1 MASEELILVFLT
13 NRVKELIKEVD
24 LNIDKLSDAL
34 ENMDELRLFYYK
46 SPKNIE
52 DGESGIIAL
61 PFEDGKY
68 VLFLK
73 QNDEEEEYFV
83 AIEFWDKTKNPVFTD
98 SPDHLVMDNILCKF
112 FKYNDDT
119 SYYLDDSID
128 HQQLQSKV
136 HELKPWEPNKSNPEA
151 KKWSAYFKL
160 HDELI
165 KIRQEPFALEDINI
179 TGNRLSGRIR
189 NAAEVDI
196 DTTSCRN
203 RDVLFSAV
211 QYGSTE
217 DAKKLGKLK
226 SISRN
231 MDDVRID
238 LDENFHEEYIK
249 LLSSYS
255 TGFSM
260 ENGKRI
266 KFQVLPEDKFYE
278 KKKSLRMNSGRL
290 TFYLERSPYF
300 HADILFLKSDRNEA
314 TDNGHNK
321 RAGAECCIDQSS
333 IQPLRLE
340 CSIDYT
346 SEKYQLDV
354 MKRCFQ
360 EVQKKPIWK
369 ILSGDRVTKL
379 PQKASIPVGDSR
391 LDEDQ
396 LKAVEGALGAQEL
409 FLIWGPP
416 GTGKTEV
423 IKEIAIQECRAG
435 NKTLIASQSNL
446 AVDNALARLCDEDT
460 AYPFRI
466 AKKDYELDGEDR
478 QKVPFQESIPQF
490 YLESLKNRVSALVSE
505 EYKDIQESYVKAIEA
520 RLKDRPRKKDKEE
533 ISDVEEREITQF
545 AELYKKKINVVGAT
559 LMVCGREKNRA
570 NSIFRCTGIDE
581 FDTVIVDE
589 VSKATPPEL
598 YIPIPLAEKRL
609 ILVGDFKQLPPI
621 FNMPSGDQLS
631 LEEAANEAGVDLKKL
646 DYEDTIFE
654 RLWVRHAGDASS
666 ARAMLTKQYRM
677 HPEIQGII
685 EPFYTD
691 TESGDK
697 LKCGLNNDKIE
708 SLNIDH
714 DFFSNRHA
722 MWIGTQGLSGE
733 KKDGTS
739 FYNEDEIVKVGKL
752 LDKLAKIDDK
762 DLSVGVIT
770 FYGAQLRRLRN
781 EYDTNTYKR
790 RFGEG
795 KLIFGTVDRFQGREC
810 DVIICSLVRNNKHGN
825 IGFAKKPNRINVA
838 FSRARRSLIILGSR
852 ETFAY
857 KARDEGARKIYKD
870 IYNKCEKPKPKELK
884 P

>member
-1 MASEELILVFLT
+1 MASEELILVVLT
-13 NRVKELIKEVD
+13 NKVKELIKKAGLD
-24 LNIDKLSDAL
+24 IDGLSDAL

-46 SPKNIE
+46 SLKNIE

-73 QNDEEEEYFV
+73 QNDEEEEYFF
-83 AIEFWDKTKNPVFTD
+83 AIAFRDKTKNPVFTD
-98 SPDHLVMDNILCKF
+98 SPDHLVMDNIRCKF
-112 FKYNDDT
+112 FEYNDDT

-128 HQQLQSKV
+128 HQQLQSEV
-136 HELKPWEPNKSNPEA
+136 HELKPWEPNKSSSPEPNKSSSPEA
-151 KKWSAYFKL
+151 KKWEAYFKL
-160 HDELI
+160 HDEVI
-165 KIRQEPFALEDINI
+165 KIRQEPFVLEHINI

-189 NAAEVDI
+189 DAAKVDI
-196 DTTSCRN
+196 DTNSCRN
-203 RDVLFSAV
+203 RDVLFSAMW
-211 QYGSTE
+211 YGSTE
-217 DAKKLGKLK
+217 DAKKLGKVE

-231 MDDVRID
+231 IGDVRID
-238 LDENFHEEYIK
+238 LDENFLDEYTK

-260 ENGKRI
+260 ENGERI

-278 KKKSLRMNSGRL
+278 KKKSLRMNSGIL
-290 TFYLERSPYF
+290 TFYLEGSPYF
-300 HADILFLKSDRNEA
+300 HADTLY
-314 TDNGHNK
+314 K
-321 RAGAECCIDQSS
+321 RAGTECYIDQSS

-340 CSIDYT
+340 CSIDYF
-346 SEKYQLDV
+346 SEKYQLGV
-354 MKRCFQ
+354 MKRCFH
-360 EVQKKPIWK
+360 EVQQMPIWQV
-369 ILSGDRVTKL
+369 LSGERVTKL
-379 PQKASIPVGDSR
+379 PQEADASIDGSL
-391 LDEDQ
+391 LDEGQ
-396 LKAVEGALGAQEL
+396 LKAVKGALGAQEL

-423 IKEIAIQECRAG
+423 IKEIAIQECRAR

-466 AKKDYELDGEDR
+466 AKKDYELDGEDK
-478 QKVPFQESIPQF
+478 QKVPFQESIRQF
-490 YLESLKNRVSALVSE
+490 YLESLKNRVSSSISD
-505 EYKDIQESYVKAIEA
+505 EYKNIQESYIKAIEA
-520 RLKDRPRKKDKEE
+520 RLKDRPRKKDKEG

-559 LMVCGREKNRA
+559 LMVCGRKKNRD
-570 NSIFRCTGIDE
+570 NSIFQCTGIDE

-598 YIPIPLAEKRL
+598 YIPIPLTKKRL
-609 ILVGDFKQLPPI
+609 ILVGDFKQLPPV
-621 FNMPSGDQLS
+621 FNMLSGDQLS
-631 LEEAANEAGVDLKKL
+631 LEEAAKKAGVDLERL
-646 DYEDTIFE
+646 DHEDTIFE
-654 RLWVRHAGDASS
+654 RLWVRHADDASS

-677 HPEIQGII
+677 HPKIQGII
-685 EPFYTD
+685 EQFYTD
-691 TESGDK
+691 TESGDQ
-697 LKCGLNNDKIE
+697 LECGLNDDKIE
-708 SLNIDH
+708 SLNIVH
-714 DFFSNRHA
+714 DFFSNRPA
-722 MWIGTQGLSGE
+722 MWVGTQEASGE

-752 LDKLAKIDDK
+752 LDKLAGIGDRS
-762 DLSVGVIT
+762 LSVGVIT
-770 FYGAQLRRLRN
+770 FYGAQLRRLKN
-781 EYDTNTYKR
+781 EYDTDTYKR
-790 RFGEG
+790 KFGEG

-810 DVIICSLVRNNKHGN
+810 DVIICSLVRNNKDGN

-870 IYNKCEKPKPKELK
+870 IYNKCEKPKPKDLK